1 MIVRRGVLGL
11 ALLPGAAMGSGM
23 ARAQASG
30 GVPADI
36 AFVVVREGRE
46 VGTHTV
52 RFRAEGGLLRARSE
66 VRIVVR
72 LAGIPVFRYSHDTE
86 EAWRGDRLV
95 ALDSR
100 LDNNGRPGLCEARAE
115 PAGLR
120 LRGTAGEA
128 LLPPIAAPLTW
139 WRAATFLGSVPL
151 FDPRYG
157 LPVSLELRRRPDGA
171 GQRVTL
177 VGGEGAE
184 IVFDAEGR
192 WVGFATTGE
201 DGSRVTYRLA
211 A

>member
-1 MIVRRGVLGL
+1 
-11 ALLPGAAMGSGM
+11 MGSGM